1 MADQN
6 TRISPETLIAEYQR
20 GQQYNSGIDLTDRVQ
35 RSEDFFIGNQWKD
48 VNAPDLDKPVFN
60 ILKRVGNFFISNI
73 VSDDIG
79 ISLEPFFR
87 QEEPTLS
94 PAAPL
99 AGAGGAPMGAGAG
112 AMPGDGLAGLPGL
125 AGPEGGPAGLMGMQ
139 SGPAAGPAGGAV
151 WTAQQLGDQLPQLL
165 KRQLDQAMEM
175 MKVKPKHR
183 YFLRDALVDGDGC
196 FHFFFDPDA
205 DPQGYRGA
213 VGTPGMIR
221 CELLDNTG
229 VYFGNPQSQDVQSQ
243 PYLLLQFRVPV
254 EKAKETARKNGAE
267 NWQSIGENQ
276 DEGGVNLDDETG
288 KTTVLRRY
296 WKAKAAGAA
305 KAGGGVS
312 PREDGVENG
321 GPAREAVDER
331 GQAGGAESTREAAR
345 LMGAVGAEST
355 REAARHDGA
364 RRMGAADA
372 AAESE
377 GGEEHVWFC
386 EASADGVEI
395 TPPTDTGLTLY
406 PLVWMCWERV
416 KNRYHGQ
423 SAVEGLLPNQ
433 IAINKLYAMAIQSV
447 KLTAFPKI
455 VYDKTKMAQYSNRVG
470 DVVGVTGDPT
480 RAVAAAIQGANMSPQ
495 VTALLQDVIST
506 TRDTMGASD
515 AALGNIN
522 PENTSAIIAVQ
533 RATSMP
539 LELQKLDF
547 YRIVED
553 EVRIWL
559 DMMAACYGV
568 RPVDVEVPAGMQAG
582 GMLPPGGAMGLAGMM
597 AGPGMMGPQA
607 ERKPRTQRVLFD
619 FGSLAGMAMRLN
631 VEIGGA
637 SYWSELNEVSTADAL
652 ISKGII
658 TDPLDYLERVP
669 DGYIKDKAGLIES
682 IEAQRRQAEQLQQAQ
697 AMMQMGM
704 GGGMGAGGMPAG
716 APVPQ
721 APGGAGMP
729 GAMG

>member
-1 MADQN
+1 MAGQG
-6 TRISPETLIAEYQR
+6 TRIMPGQLIAEYQR
-20 GQQYNSGIDLTDRVQ
+20 GQQYNSGIDLAERVQ
-35 RSEDFFIGNQWKD
+35 RNEDFFVGDQWKD

-60 ILKRVGNFFISNI
+60 ILKRVGNFFVSNI

-79 ISLEPFFR
+79 ISLEPFLR
-87 QEEPTLS
+87 QEEAGAGDTLS
-94 PAAPL
+94 HAPAVP
-99 AGAGGAPMGAGAG
+99 GAGGA
-112 AMPGDGLAGLPGL
+112 AGLWS
-125 AGPEGGPAGLMGMQ
+125 GPAGMDGGRMGTQ
-139 SGPAAGPAGGAV
+139 AAAGAPGAAVGGQHI
-151 WTAQQLGDQLPQLL
+151 WTAQELGDQLPQLM
-165 KRQLDQAMEM
+165 KRQLDQAMEL
-175 MKVKPKHR
+175 MKVKPLHR
-183 YFLRDALVDGDGC
+183 YFLRDALVDGDAC
-196 FHFFFDPDA
+196 FHFFWDPDA

-243 PYLLLQFRVPV
+243 PYVLLAFRVPV
-254 EKAKETARKNGAE
+254 KRAQETARANGE
-267 NWQSIGENQ
+267 EGWESIGEDR
-276 DEGGVNLDDETG
+276 DEEGINLDDEQG

-296 WKAKAAGAA
+296 WKAKTPGGRAADGAGEDEAGETDPAAG
-305 KAGGGVS
+305 VQ
-312 PREDGVENG
+312 RNG
-321 GPAREAVDER
+321 R
-331 GQAGGAESTREAAR
+331 
-345 LMGAVGAEST
+345 
-355 REAARHDGA
+355 DGA
-364 RRMGAADA
+364 APWEDRRPETADQSA
-372 AAESE
+372 D
-377 GGEEHVWFC
+377 GEEHVWFC
-386 EASADGVEI
+386 EASADGVQI

-455 VYDKTKMAQYSNRVG
+455 AYDKSKLRQYSNRVG
-470 DVVGVTGDPT
+470 EAVGVTGDPT
-480 RAVAAAIQGANMSPQ
+480 RAVAAVLQGANMSPQ

-582 GMLPPGGAMGLAGMM
+582 GMLPTGGAAGLAGMM
-597 AGPGMMGPQA
+597 AGPGMMAPQA

-652 ISKGII
+652 FSKGII
-658 TDPLDYLERVP
+658 TNRVDYLERVP

-682 IEAQRRQAEQLQQAQ
+682 IEAQERQAQQLQQAQ

-704 GGGMGAGGMPAG
+704 GAGGMPAG
-716 APVPQ
+716 APVPD
-721 APGGAGMP
+721 APGGAGLP